1 MSMPTSRFVRYTAGA
16 AILTIALAGTAAC
29 SSSASSSPSASSSAG
44 VVINGHNAQD
54 MAFLTDMIAHHQ
66 QAIDIAQMVPSH
78 TNNAKVTALAATAQ
92 SLGWTTERPDYL
104 ACDRATGFGRLG
116 DVDVKIDGSFVMEME
131 QNPRAEL
138 VCQLI
143 SAAGRAMEPK

>member
-66 QAIDIAQMVPSH
+66 QAIDMAQMVPSH
-78 TNNAKVTALAATAQ
+78 TNNAKVTALAAQIEAAQ
-92 SLGWTTERPDYL
+92 GPEIAKMQTWLDEWNEASRLRQLDRSLQRAVTGCPEWTTALRHHPHPLRCPE
-104 ACDRATGFGRLG
+104 
-116 DVDVKIDGSFVMEME
+116 
-131 QNPRAEL
+131 
-138 VCQLI
+138 
-143 SAAGRAMEPK
+143 